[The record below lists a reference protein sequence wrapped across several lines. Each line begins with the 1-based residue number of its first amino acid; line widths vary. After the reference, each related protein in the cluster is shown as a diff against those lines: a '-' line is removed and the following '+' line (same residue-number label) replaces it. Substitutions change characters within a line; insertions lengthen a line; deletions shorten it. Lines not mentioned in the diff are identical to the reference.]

1 MFRKWAYKKVL
12 NDLKKYRMFCGK
24 YDAKNG
30 NVHFMYGVQ
39 TVMEYIASQVSR
51 ECCDK
56 FDNEF
61 INNLLESEDKVK

>member
-1 MFRKWAYKKVL
+1 MFRRLIFKIVL
-12 NDLKKYRMFCGK
+12 KDLQKYRMFCGK

-30 NVHFMYGVQ
+30 DIHFMYGIQ
-39 TVMEYIASQVSR
+39 TVMEYIASQVSD